1 MEQKIIYRY
10 STAFKRQVIEDIESG
25 RFCSIE
31 RAREHYGIRG
41 MATISNWLKRFGRNE
56 LLHKVV
62 RVEKPNEQDE
72 IRVLKQQIRHLK
84 EVLGDKE
91 ALFALEKEYLD
102 MACEELGTDVESFK
116 KKGSGGQSKN
126 ASAGQGMKVQ
136 RLCRISGMSRQN
148 YYKGRQCPQEASDR

>member
-25 RFCSIE
+25 RFSSIGQV
-31 RAREHYGIRG
+31 REHYGIKG
-41 MATISNWLKRFGRNE
+41 MSTIPGWLKRFGRNE

-72 IRVLKQQIRHLK
+72 IRKLKQQIRHLK

-91 ALFALEKEYLD
+91 ALYALEEEYLKI
-102 MACEELGTDVESFK
+102 ACEELGTDVESFK
-116 KKGSGGQSKN
+116 KKGSGGQSGK
-126 ASAGQGMKVQ
+126 QPPE
-136 RLCRISGMSRQN
+136 
-148 YYKGRQCPQEASDR
+148 KG

>member
-25 RFCSIE
+25 RFSSIGQ
-31 RAREHYGIRG
+31 AREHYGIGG
-41 MATISNWLKRFGRNE
+41 MATISYWIKRFGRNE

-72 IRVLKQQIRHLK
+72 IRNLKQQIRHLK
-84 EVLGDKE
+84 QVLGDKE

-116 KKGSGGQSKN
+116 KKGSGGQSGK
-126 ASAGQGMKVQ
+126 
-136 RLCRISGMSRQN
+136 RPPE
-148 YYKGRQCPQEASDR
+148 KG